1 MKSIKSQLIV
11 VMSAV
16 AMLVSVSSCATMRID
31 PSNRAEQISVT
42 FDKTIK

>member
-1 MKSIKSQLIV
+1 MKSTKSRLIV
-11 VMSAV
+11 IMSAV

-31 PSNRAEQISVT
+31 PSNIAEQVSVT

>member
-1 MKSIKSQLIV
+1 MKSTKSRLIV

-16 AMLVSVSSCATMRID
+16 AMLVSVSSCATIRFD
-31 PSNRAEQISVT
+31 PANRAEQVSVT

>member
-1 MKSIKSQLIV
+1 MKAPKSRLIV

-16 AMLVSVSSCATMRID
+16 AMLVSVSSCATIRLD
-31 PSNRAEQISVT
+31 PSNRAKQVSVT

>member
-1 MKSIKSQLIV
+1 MKATKSRLIV

-16 AMLVSVSSCATMRID
+16 AMLVSVSSCATIRLE
-31 PSNRAEQISVT
+31 PSNKAEQVSVT

>member
-1 MKSIKSQLIV
+1 MKVTKSGLVV

-16 AMLVSVSSCATMRID
+16 ALLLFVSSCASIRLD
-31 PSNRAEQISVT
+31 PANRAEQVSVT

>member
-1 MKSIKSQLIV
+1 MKATKSRLIV

-16 AMLVSVSSCATMRID
+16 SMLVSVSSCATMRID
-31 PSNRAEQISVT
+31 PSNRAEQVSVT

>member
-1 MKSIKSQLIV
+1 MKYTKSRLIV

-16 AMLVSVSSCATMRID
+16 VILVSVSSCATIRLD
-31 PSNRAEQISVT
+31 PANRAEQVSVT

>member
-1 MKSIKSQLIV
+1 MKVTKSRLIV

-16 AMLVSVSSCATMRID
+16 AMLVSVSSCATIRFD
-31 PSNRAEQISVT
+31 PANRAEQVSVT